1 MISETS
7 ERLIIL
13 ILFMLHHDFSQLFQ
27 TCCFFH
33 RVALIE
39 PEETQ
44 GPGGQTSQAA
54 AAAGFLYCELGAGE
68 KMMSSSP
75 ATCE

>member
-1 MISETS
+1 M
-7 ERLIIL
+7 
-13 ILFMLHHDFSQLFQ
+13 
-27 TCCFFH
+27 
-33 RVALIE
+33 ALIE

-54 AAAGFLYCELGAGE
+54 AAAAGGFLYCELGAEGN
-68 KMMSSSP
+68 MMSSSP